1 MNKLI
6 LLFLIGF
13 QIQLY
18 TQNQP
23 LISLENTIRDIDG
36 NVYKTVKI
44 GEQIWM
50 AEDLY
55 VTKFNDGTPIR
66 KLKVNSFDDA
76 YEGNFDRFEG
86 LHKLQTPLLIT
97 PKNSNRT
104 IYNWYVVHNTKNVCP
119 IGWHVPLPEE
129 WDSLVNYVL
138 GTITIDEEDIGTK
151 LKSEVGYNG
160 IGGGTDAF
168 GFSAIPTDSS
178 GIAWWAL
185 SNNGVNVLTPGLSVE
200 NDSLD
205 EILVDAN
212 DFNTLSIRCV
222 KDE

>member
-6 LLFLIGF
+6 LLILFGF
-13 QIQLY
+13 QLQFIS
-18 TQNQP
+18 QNK
-23 LISLENTIRDIDG
+23 SFKSYGSSVTDIDG
-36 NVYKTVKI
+36 NTYSTVKI
-44 GEQIWM
+44 GDQIWM

-66 KLKVNSFDDA
+66 KLKVNSFDDP
-76 YEGNFDRFEG
+76 YEGTFDRFEG
-86 LHKLQTPLLIT
+86 LHKLKTPLLIT
-97 PKNSNRT
+97 PKNSHIT

-129 WDSLVNYVL
+129 WDSLISFVD
-138 GTITIDEEDIGTK
+138 GTILNDIDDIGTK

-160 IGGGTDAF
+160 IGGGTNEL
-168 GFSAIPTDSS
+168 GFNAIPSDSS

-185 SNNGVNVLTPGLSVE
+185 SNNGVNVMTPGLTVE

-205 EILVDAN
+205 EVLVEAN
-212 DFNTLSIRCV
+212 DFNTLSIRCI